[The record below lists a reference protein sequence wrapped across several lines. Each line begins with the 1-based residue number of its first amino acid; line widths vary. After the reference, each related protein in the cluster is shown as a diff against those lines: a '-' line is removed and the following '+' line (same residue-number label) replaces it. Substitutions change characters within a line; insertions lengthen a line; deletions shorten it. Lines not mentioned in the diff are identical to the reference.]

1 MNISDFLIRALVN
14 TVEVQIQTSYSKWG
28 SLIWICTVWSW
39 LTTINY
45 NYGKN
50 SFKWTS
56 LINKKTY
63 GWLTIKV
70 IILAE
75 SFESEHP
82 IYSKRLLLM
91 PGPVIL
97 QIETKLL
104 LMGKPDLY
112 GRDYPTKFFVS
123 NLVFVFLRLQFYFVN
138 YVIVSCELPYYN
150 NFDQQ
155 MLLKN

>member
-1 MNISDFLIRALVN
+1 
-14 TVEVQIQTSYSKWG
+14 
-28 SLIWICTVWSW
+28 
-39 LTTINY
+39 
-45 NYGKN
+45 
-50 SFKWTS
+50 
-56 LINKKTY
+56 
-63 GWLTIKV
+63 
-70 IILAE
+70 
-75 SFESEHP
+75 
-82 IYSKRLLLM
+82 M